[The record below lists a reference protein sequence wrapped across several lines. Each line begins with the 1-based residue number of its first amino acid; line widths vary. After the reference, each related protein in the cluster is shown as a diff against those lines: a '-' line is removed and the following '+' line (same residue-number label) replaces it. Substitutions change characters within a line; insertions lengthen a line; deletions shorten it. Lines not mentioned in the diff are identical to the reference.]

1 MQQQLQQGFA
11 GPPPALACTELPQ
24 QWRRPRQK
32 GIKPASVQDVDWRAP
47 REGGVQ
53 LPLTARLSDASA
65 DYQDEGSQV
74 AAIRSLGAELEA
86 LGDLPFAAVLQ
97 DVQAPLIKTKAALAP
112 ADSPLTYQQ
121 SGRPHNFKVWM
132 ATVAPGLAVKPAFP
146 WLVASPDRFVYD
158 PEELTYGVLEIKCP
172 YSLKDS
178 QPEEAR
184 SKKFC
189 IIFEEND
196 EPQLDRDHEYYA
208 QVLGQMGITG
218 CRWADF
224 VVCSENWIAIE
235 RIRFD
240 KIEWLSMRKKLDKFF
255 FEHMLP
261 YMSSKH

>member
-1 MQQQLQQGFA
+1 MQA
-11 GPPPALACTELPQ
+11 RTTRMLAV
-24 QWRRPRQK
+24 K
-32 GIKPASVQDVDWRAP
+32 SSV
-47 REGGVQ
+47 
-53 LPLTARLSDASA
+53 
-65 DYQDEGSQV
+65 
-74 AAIRSLGAELEA
+74 IRSLGAELEA
-86 LGDLPFAAVLQ
+86 LGHLAFAVLQ
-97 DVQAPLIKTKAALAP
+97 DVQAPLIKTKAGLAP
-112 ADSPLTYQQ
+112 ADSPLDLPAWA
-121 SGRPHNFKVWM
+121 GRIISRFGWQLWLLDWLS
-132 ATVAPGLAVKPAFP
+132 TPAFP
-146 WLVASPDRFVYD
+146 WLGASPDRFVYD

-208 QVLGQMGITG
+208 QVLGQMGVTG